1 MDWRNDPNSPFRL
14 IGASNHSDYER
25 VEHDFY
31 STDPKA
37 INYLLK
43 YEKFDNKIWE
53 CACGNGNL
61 SKRLEKFGYDV
72 TSTDLVY
79 RGLGGGQI
87 DFLNCHKTFAGDI
100 ITNPP
105 YKYATEFVLK
115 ALELSKRK
123 VAMFLKIQFLESK
136 SRWLKLF
143 KDFPPSTIYVFVKR
157 INCYRNDDRSIK
169 GSAVCYAWFVW
180 DKEYTGE
187 TRVRWIDNL

>member
-1 MDWRNDPNSPFRL
+1 MD
-14 IGASNHSDYER
+14 
-25 VEHDFY
+25 
-31 STDPKA
+31 
-37 INYLLK
+37 
-43 YEKFDNKIWE
+43 
-53 CACGNGNL
+53 
-61 SKRLEKFGYDV
+61 
-72 TSTDLVY
+72 
-79 RGLGGGQI
+79 LGGGQI
-87 DFLNCHKTFAGDI
+87 DFLKCHKKFDGDI

-136 SRWLKLF
+136 NRWLKLF

>member
-1 MDWRNDPNSPFRL
+1 M
-14 IGASNHSDYER
+14 
-25 VEHDFY
+25 
-31 STDPKA
+31 
-37 INYLLK
+37 LK

-61 SKRLEKFGYDV
+61 SKRLERFGYNV

-79 RGLGGGQI
+79 RGFGRGNI
-87 DFLNCHKTFAGDI
+87 DFLKCHKKFDGDI

-115 ALELSKRK
+115 ALKLSNRK
-123 VAMFLKIQFLESK
+123 VAMFLKIQFLETQK
-136 SRWLKLF
+136 RWLQLF
-143 KDFPPSTIYVFVKR
+143 KLYPPSTIYVFVKR

-169 GSAVCYAWFVW
+169 SSAVCYAWFVW

>member
-1 MDWRNDPNSPFRL
+1 M
-14 IGASNHSDYER
+14 GASNHSDYDR
-25 VEHDFY
+25 IKHDFY

-43 YEKFDNKIWE
+43 YEKFNNKIWE

-61 SKRLEKFGYDV
+61 SKRLERFGYDV

-79 RGLGGGQI
+79 RGFGRGNI
-87 DFLNCHKTFAGDI
+87 DFLKCHKKFDGDI

-115 ALELSKRK
+115 ALKLSNQK
-123 VAMFLKIQFLESK
+123 VAMFLKIQFLETQK
-136 SRWLKLF
+136 RWLQLF
-143 KDFPPSTIYVFVKR
+143 KLYPPSTIYVFVKR